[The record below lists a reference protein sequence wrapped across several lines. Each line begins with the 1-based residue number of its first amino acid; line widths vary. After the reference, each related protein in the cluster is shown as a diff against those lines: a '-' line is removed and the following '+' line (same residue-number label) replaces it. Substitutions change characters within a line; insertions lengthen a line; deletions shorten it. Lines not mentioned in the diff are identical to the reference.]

1 MRSFQEIF
9 DIASERKGGVQALED
24 LLEPATSA
32 AKLADIPNDR
42 WLAMMAKCIFNAGFN
57 WKVVDAKW
65 PGFEEAFEGFDPAR
79 VAMFHDDDFARLVS
93 DTRIVRHGGK
103 IRAVHENAIFCN
115 ALARESGKGPKG
127 VGTVLGGWAN
137 EDFVGLLDMLKKRG
151 SRLGGNTGQ
160 YFLRFMDR
168 DGFILSADVV
178 ARLIA
183 EGVVDKA
190 PTSKKAMGQVQQAF
204 NTWHDQSGR
213 GLKEISRVLAMS
225 VG

>member
-9 DIASERKGGVQALED
+9 DIAAERKGGAQALED

-93 DTRIVRHGGK
+93 DTPHC
-103 IRAVHENAIFCN
+103 A
-115 ALARESGKGPKG
+115 
-127 VGTVLGGWAN
+127 
-137 EDFVGLLDMLKKRG
+137 
-151 SRLGGNTGQ
+151 SR
-160 YFLRFMDR
+160 
-168 DGFILSADVV
+168 
-178 ARLIA
+178 
-183 EGVVDKA
+183 
-190 PTSKKAMGQVQQAF
+190 
-204 NTWHDQSGR
+204 W
-213 GLKEISRVLAMS
+213 
-225 VG
+225 